1 MKGGT
6 SLFQAADQPATWLL
20 LSGEVELEKNDAH
33 PAAVARGG
41 DAIGSFAALAGP
53 RIGQN
58 ARVTRAGLALFIDR
72 DDLFEM
78 LGDRPDMLKQVFA
91 GIMEA
96 PGQAG
101 IYESSTTSIPVV
113 AT

>member
-1 MKGGT
+1 ME
-6 SLFQAADQPATWLL
+6 LEADQ
-20 LSGEVELEKNDAH
+20 NH

-58 ARVTRAGLALFIDR
+58 ARVTRAGVALQIDR
-72 DDLFEM
+72 NDLFEL
-78 LGDRPDMLKQVFA
+78 LGDRPEMLRQLFT

-101 IYESSTTSIPVV
+101 IYESTTTNVIQRS
-113 AT
+113 